1 MFNLPLILD
10 ALSFYNDIYSA
21 LKVTHGISTWAS
33 EEGTKTISADLV
45 LYKKLYTLVNG
56 RADFQF
62 MFVLRLGFCIFK
74 SYWDFCSI
82 IWHRLSLD
90 EIKMVSREY
99 RETSIYMLCNTSG
112 TRLSERYL
120 SGCVPYLHPKFVDM
134 SSMYV
139 EEKKTVCL
147 LSLNIRLSVSS
158 TYTKKRQNRERI
170 KKLGLNFVF

>member
-1 MFNLPLILD
+1 
-10 ALSFYNDIYSA
+10 
-21 LKVTHGISTWAS
+21 
-33 EEGTKTISADLV
+33 
-45 LYKKLYTLVNG
+45 
-56 RADFQF
+56 
-62 MFVLRLGFCIFK
+62 
-74 SYWDFCSI
+74 
-82 IWHRLSLD
+82 
-90 EIKMVSREY
+90 MVSREY